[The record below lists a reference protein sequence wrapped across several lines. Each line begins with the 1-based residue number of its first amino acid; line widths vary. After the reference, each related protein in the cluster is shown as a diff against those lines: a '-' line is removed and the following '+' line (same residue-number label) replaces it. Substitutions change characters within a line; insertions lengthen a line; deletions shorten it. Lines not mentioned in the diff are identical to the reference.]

1 MLRELADGSRALA
14 GKLAVQIMGM
24 EKGPDRTILRK
35 IQNRMLALAKE
46 CESWIT
52 RGSAPDHE
60 QLHK

>member
-1 MLRELADGSRALA
+1 MLRELAAGSRDLA
-14 GKLAVQIMGM
+14 GKLAIQIMGM

-52 RGSAPDHE
+52 
-60 QLHK
+60 